1 MKIAKELSWV
11 PRGAEIA
18 SRELFF
24 WIKEPRKK
32 ELVLRRLGMAS
43 AVPAVSVILVSQ
55 YPSFS
60 LAGIMVAS
68 LGVCAWFGHEEHQ
81 EIFIHEREYET
92 PYVVNGEPM
101 TTREVLGKFLDE
113 NPQKSIKELAHQ
125 LSESPGSPPISADLL
140 SRELKFWGIPLPSK
154 KDPSPT
160 DKTPLGSPIE
170 KPSPAPIR
178 REVEEGEGNQV
189 CEAGLVNQVD
199 VTSLHDREAD
209 CEGNSGEQGTG
220 GVPDERLV
228 RSHCEPD
235 QIDVHDEDQRAPVR
249 SH

>member
-1 MKIAKELSWV
+1 MKIAKEFSWV
-11 PRGAEIA
+11 PRGAENA
-18 SRELFF
+18 SKAVFS
-24 WIKEPRKK
+24 WVKEPKKK
-32 ELVLRRLGMAS
+32 ELVLRRLGIVS
-43 AVPAVSVILVSQ
+43 SVPVGSVILVSQ
-55 YPSFS
+55 SPSFS
-60 LAGIMVAS
+60 IAGIMVAS
-68 LGVCAWFGHEEHQ
+68 LGVCAWFGYEKSQ
-81 EIFIHEREYET
+81 EIFIHEREYAM
-92 PYVVNGEPM
+92 PYIVNGEPM
-101 TTREVLGKFLDE
+101 TAKEVLRKFVE
-113 NPQKSIKELAHQ
+113 KNPQKSIKELAHQ

-170 KPSPAPIR
+170 EPSPAPIS

-199 VTSLHDREAD
+199 VTLLHDREAD
-209 CEGNSGEQGTG
+209 CEGDSGEQGTG

-235 QIDVHDEDQRAPVR
+235 QIDVHNEDQRAPVR